1 MIASKGGLY
10 MNFSERIVFCRKKA
24 MLSQEELA
32 GKLGVSRQ
40 AVSKWETG
48 ESIPDMNNLAAL
60 AEIFGV
66 SLDWLI
72 KGEEE
77 KCEERPNDKPPFE
90 ERLPK
95 FLGNMVKR
103 FGWLAGVRMAIAG
116 VMFIFIGTFTCTGV
130 NAMYSGVGAFQ
141 DPFFQDVVQNNP
153 VTTMSYFIMGLG
165 AVIAVAGIVLAV
177 ILKKKSK
184 E

>member
-1 MIASKGGLY
+1 MSFA
-10 MNFSERIVFCRKKA
+10 ERILYCRKKA

-32 GKLGVSRQ
+32 SKLGVSRQ

-60 AEIFGV
+60 AEIFDV

-72 KGEEE
+72 KGEVE
-77 KCEERPNDKPPFE
+77 KKQETREKVPFE

-103 FGWLAGVRMAIAG
+103 FGWLAGVYMAISG
-116 VMFIFIGTFTCTGV
+116 GMFFLVGTLACTSV
-130 NAMYSGVGAFQ
+130 NTMYSGMGGFD
-141 DPFFQDVVQNNP
+141 DPFFRDIVENNP
-153 VTTMSYFIMGLG
+153 MTTMSYFIMGLG
-165 AVIAVAGIVLAV
+165 AVIAIGGVVLAV
-177 ILKKKSK
+177 ILKRKSK

>member
-1 MIASKGGLY
+1 MSFA
-10 MNFSERIVFCRKKA
+10 ERILYCRKKA

-32 GKLGVSRQ
+32 SKLGVSRQ

-60 AEIFGV
+60 AEIFDV

-77 KCEERPNDKPPFE
+77 KRQENREKVPFE

-103 FGWLAGVRMAIAG
+103 FGWLAGVYMAISG
-116 VMFIFIGTFTCTGV
+116 GMFFLVGTLACTSV
-130 NAMYSGVGAFQ
+130 NTMYSGMGGF
-141 DPFFQDVVQNNP
+141 DNPFFRDIVENNP
-153 VTTMSYFIMGLG
+153 MTTMSYFIMGLG
-165 AVIAVAGIVLAV
+165 AVIAIGGVVLAV

>member
-1 MIASKGGLY
+1 MRFA
-10 MNFSERIVFCRKKA
+10 ERILYCRKKA

-32 GKLGVSRQ
+32 SKLGVSRQ

-60 AEIFGV
+60 AEIFDV

-77 KCEERPNDKPPFE
+77 KKQETKEKAPFE
-90 ERLPK
+90 ERLPR
-95 FLGNMVKR
+95 FIGNMIKKY
-103 FGWLAGVRMAIAG
+103 GWLAGVRMAIGG
-116 VMFIFIGTFTCTGV
+116 VMIFLVGLIANISV
-130 NAMYSGVGAFQ
+130 NTMYSGMGGFD
-141 DPFFQDVVQNNP
+141 DPFFRDIVENNP
-153 VTTMSYFIMGLG
+153 MTTMSYFIMGLG
-165 AVIAVAGIVLAV
+165 VVLAVSGVVLAV

>member
-1 MIASKGGLY
+1 MQNGSLY
-10 MNFSERIVFCRKKA
+10 CRKKA

-32 GKLGVSRQ
+32 SKLGVSRQ

-60 AEIFGV
+60 AEIFDV

-77 KCEERPNDKPPFE
+77 KRQENREKVPFE

-95 FLGNMVKR
+95 FLGNIVKR
-103 FGWLAGVRMAIAG
+103 FGWLAGVYMAISG
-116 VMFIFIGTFTCTGV
+116 GMFFLVGTLACTSV
-130 NAMYSGVGAFQ
+130 NTMYSGMGGFD
-141 DPFFQDVVQNNP
+141 DPFFRDIVENNP
-153 VTTMSYFIMGLG
+153 MTTMSYFIMGLG
-165 AVIAVAGIVLAV
+165 AVIAIGGVVLAV

>member
-1 MIASKGGLY
+1 MSFA
-10 MNFSERIVFCRKKA
+10 ERILYCRKKA

-32 GKLGVSRQ
+32 SKLGVSRQ

-60 AEIFGV
+60 AEIFDV

-77 KCEERPNDKPPFE
+77 KRQENREKVPFE

-103 FGWLAGVRMAIAG
+103 FGWLAGVYMAISG
-116 VMFIFIGTFTCTGV
+116 GMFFLVGTLACTSV
-130 NAMYSGVGAFQ
+130 NTMYCGFD
-141 DPFFQDVVQNNP
+141 DPFFRDIVENNP
-153 VTTMSYFIMGLG
+153 MTTMSYFIMGLG
-165 AVIAVAGIVLAV
+165 AVIAIGGVVLAV

>member
-1 MIASKGGLY
+1 MRFA
-10 MNFSERIVFCRKKA
+10 ERILYCRKKA

-32 GKLGVSRQ
+32 SKLGVSRQ

-60 AEIFGV
+60 AEIFDV

-77 KCEERPNDKPPFE
+77 KRQENREKVPFE

-103 FGWLAGVRMAIAG
+103 FGWLAGVYMAISG
-116 VMFIFIGTFTCTGV
+116 GMFFLVGTLACTSV
-130 NAMYSGVGAFQ
+130 NTMYSGMGGFD
-141 DPFFQDVVQNNP
+141 DPFFRDIVENNP
-153 VTTMSYFIMGLG
+153 MTTMSYFIMGLG
-165 AVIAVAGIVLAV
+165 AVIAIGGVVLAV

>member
-1 MIASKGGLY
+1 MSFA
-10 MNFSERIVFCRKKA
+10 ERILYCRKKA

-32 GKLGVSRQ
+32 SKLGVSRQ

-60 AEIFGV
+60 AEIFDV

-77 KCEERPNDKPPFE
+77 KRQENRGKVPFE

-103 FGWLAGVRMAIAG
+103 FGWLAGVYMAISG
-116 VMFIFIGTFTCTGV
+116 GMFFLVGTLACTSV
-130 NAMYSGVGAFQ
+130 NTMYSGMGGFD
-141 DPFFQDVVQNNP
+141 DPFFRDIVENNP
-153 VTTMSYFIMGLG
+153 MTTMSYFIMGLG
-165 AVIAVAGIVLAV
+165 AVIAIGGVVLAV

>member
-1 MIASKGGLY
+1 MSFA
-10 MNFSERIVFCRKKA
+10 ERILYCRKKA

-32 GKLGVSRQ
+32 SKLGVSRQ

-60 AEIFGV
+60 AEIFDV

-72 KGEEE
+72 KGDEE
-77 KCEERPNDKPPFE
+77 KKEETREKAPFE

-103 FGWLAGVRMAIAG
+103 FGWLAGVRMAIGG
-116 VMFIFIGTFTCTGV
+116 VMFFLVGLIANIGV
-130 NAMYSGVGAFQ
+130 NTMYPGIGGFD
-141 DPFFQDVVQNNP
+141 DPFFRDVVENNP
-153 VTTMSYFIMGLG
+153 MTTMSYFMMGLG
-165 AVIAVAGIVLAV
+165 AVLAVGGVVLAV
-177 ILKKKSK
+177 LLKKKSK

>member
-1 MIASKGGLY
+1 MSFA
-10 MNFSERIVFCRKKA
+10 ERILYCRKKA

-32 GKLGVSRQ
+32 SKLGVSRQ

-60 AEIFGV
+60 AEIFDV

-77 KCEERPNDKPPFE
+77 KRQENREKVPFE

-103 FGWLAGVRMAIAG
+103 FGWLAGVYMAISG
-116 VMFIFIGTFTCTGV
+116 GMFFLVGTLACTSV
-130 NAMYSGVGAFQ
+130 NTMYSGMGGFD
-141 DPFFQDVVQNNP
+141 DPFFRDIVENNP
-153 VTTMSYFIMGLG
+153 MMTMSYFIMGLG
-165 AVIAVAGIVLAV
+165 AVIAIGGVVLAV

>member
-1 MIASKGGLY
+1 
-10 MNFSERIVFCRKKA
+10 MNFAERILYCRKKA
-24 MLSQEELA
+24 LLSQEELA
-32 GKLGVSRQ
+32 NKLGVSRQ

-60 AEIFGV
+60 AEIFQV

-72 KGEEE
+72 KGEE
-77 KCEERPNDKPPFE
+77 KQPCEEAPKGKAPFE

-116 VMFIFIGTFTCTGV
+116 AMFLFVGV
-130 NAMYSGVGAFQ
+130 IANVSVKSMFSNRGGFAGS
-141 DPFFQDVVQNNP
+141 FFEEQFSSFAQNNP
-153 VTTMSYFIMGLG
+153 VTVMSYFIMGLG
-165 AVIAVAGIVLAV
+165 IVILVCGVVLTIV
-177 ILKKKSK
+177 LKKKSK

>member
-1 MIASKGGLY
+1 MSFA
-10 MNFSERIVFCRKKA
+10 ERILYCRKKA

-32 GKLGVSRQ
+32 SKLGVSRQ

-60 AEIFGV
+60 AEIFDV

-77 KCEERPNDKPPFE
+77 KRQENREKVPFE

-103 FGWLAGVRMAIAG
+103 FGWLAGVYMAISGA
-116 VMFIFIGTFTCTGV
+116 MFFLVGTLACTSV
-130 NAMYSGVGAFQ
+130 NTMYSGMGGFD
-141 DPFFQDVVQNNP
+141 DPFFRDIVENNP
-153 VTTMSYFIMGLG
+153 MTTMSYFIMGLG
-165 AVIAVAGIVLAV
+165 AVIAIGGVVLAV

>member
-1 MIASKGGLY
+1 MSFA
-10 MNFSERIVFCRKKA
+10 ERILYCRKKA

-32 GKLGVSRQ
+32 SKLGVSRQ

-60 AEIFGV
+60 AEIFDV

-77 KCEERPNDKPPFE
+77 KRQENREKVPFE

-103 FGWLAGVRMAIAG
+103 FGWLAGVYMAISG
-116 VMFIFIGTFTCTGV
+116 GMFFLVGTLACTSV
-130 NAMYSGVGAFQ
+130 NTMYSGMGGFD
-141 DPFFQDVVQNNP
+141 DPFFRDIVENNP
-153 VTTMSYFIMGLG
+153 MTTMSYFIMGLG
-165 AVIAVAGIVLAV
+165 AVIAIGGVVLAV

>member
-1 MIASKGGLY
+1 MSFA
-10 MNFSERIVFCRKKA
+10 ERILYCRKKA

-32 GKLGVSRQ
+32 SELGVSRQ

-60 AEIFGV
+60 AEIFDV

-72 KGEEE
+72 KGEVDKKQETRE
-77 KCEERPNDKPPFE
+77 KVPFE

-103 FGWLAGVRMAIAG
+103 FGWLAGVYMAISG
-116 VMFIFIGTFTCTGV
+116 GMFFLVGTLACTSV
-130 NAMYSGVGAFQ
+130 NTMYSGMGGFD
-141 DPFFQDVVQNNP
+141 DPFFRDIVENNP
-153 VTTMSYFIMGLG
+153 MTTMSYFIMGLG
-165 AVIAVAGIVLAV
+165 AVIAIGGVVLAV

>member
-1 MIASKGGLY
+1 MSFA
-10 MNFSERIVFCRKKA
+10 ERILYCRKKA

-32 GKLGVSRQ
+32 SKLGVSRQ

-60 AEIFGV
+60 AEIFDV

-77 KCEERPNDKPPFE
+77 KRQENREKVPFE

-95 FLGNMVKR
+95 FLGNIVKR
-103 FGWLAGVRMAIAG
+103 FGWLAGVYMAISG
-116 VMFIFIGTFTCTGV
+116 GMFFLVGTLACTSV
-130 NAMYSGVGAFQ
+130 NTMYSGMGGFD
-141 DPFFQDVVQNNP
+141 DPFFRDIVENNP
-153 VTTMSYFIMGLG
+153 MTTMSYFIMGLG
-165 AVIAVAGIVLAV
+165 AVIAIGGVVLAV

>member
-1 MIASKGGLY
+1 MKFA
-10 MNFSERIVFCRKKA
+10 ERILYCRRKA
-24 MLSQEELA
+24 LLSQEELA
-32 GKLGVSRQ
+32 GRLGVSRQ

-60 AEIFGV
+60 AEVLDV

-72 KGEEE
+72 KGEED
-77 KCEERPNDKPPFE
+77 KREENPRDKRPFE
-90 ERLPK
+90 ERLPN

-103 FGWLAGVRMAIAG
+103 FGWLVGVRMAIAG
-116 VMFIFIGTFTCTGV
+116 VMFVFIGLFA
-130 NAMYSGVGAFQ
+130 NIGARNIFNGFNN
-141 DPFFQDVVQNNP
+141 PFFQDVVHNNP
-153 VTTMSYFIMGLG
+153 MTIMSYFIMGLG
-165 AVIAVAGIVLAV
+165 ALIAIAGVVLAV

>member
-1 MIASKGGLY
+1 MSFA
-10 MNFSERIVFCRKKA
+10 ERILYCRKKA
-24 MLSQEELA
+24 KLSQEELA
-32 GKLGVSRQ
+32 SKLGVSRQ

-60 AEIFGV
+60 AEIFDV

-77 KCEERPNDKPPFE
+77 KRQENREKVPFE

-103 FGWLAGVRMAIAG
+103 FGWLAGVYMAISG
-116 VMFIFIGTFTCTGV
+116 GMFFLVGTLACTSV
-130 NAMYSGVGAFQ
+130 NTMYSGMGGFD
-141 DPFFQDVVQNNP
+141 DPFFRDIVENNP
-153 VTTMSYFIMGLG
+153 MTTMSYFIMGLG
-165 AVIAVAGIVLAV
+165 AVIAIGGVVLAV